1 MNILAILLSIIYLF
15 IDVYI
20 YRTSQSMLDTNYQC
34 KCGQTWQ
41 IKRLTEIIFSII
53 CIQLGVLIISFV
65 MTLIGNNT
73 ALMIVSKLLGLGMI
87 ALLGLQIY
95 YIYLMITYVNDLKQN
110 KCLCVDET
118 FTNTLFYYGWFKI
131 ISLVM
136 AIIIL
141 TVLIFFFYVAL
152 KASKNPELTP
162 STTSSIKKSF
172 KKSSKSSKK

>member
-20 YRTSQSMLDTNYQC
+20 YRTSQSMLDSNYQC

-41 IKRLTEIIFSII
+41 IKRLTEIIFTII

-65 MTLIGNNT
+65 MTLISNNT
-73 ALMIVSKLLGLGMI
+73 ALMVISKLLGLAMI
-87 ALLGLQIY
+87 GLFGLQIY
-95 YIYLMITYVNDLKQN
+95 YIYLMITYINDLKEN

-131 ISLVM
+131 ISLVLATLLIIFTM
-136 AIIIL
+136 FVFFKAIKNSKTPQL
-141 TVLIFFFYVAL
+141 NL
-152 KASKNPELTP
+152 AS
-162 STTSSIKKSF
+162 TSSIKKSF
-172 KKSSKSSKK
+172 KKSSKSSTK

>member
-20 YRTSQSMLDTNYQC
+20 YRTSQSMLDSNYQC

-136 AIIIL
+136 AIIIF
-141 TVLIFFFYVAL
+141 TILIFFFYVAY
-152 KASKNPELTP
+152 KGSKNPELN
-162 STTSSIKKSF
+162 SASTSSIKKSF
-172 KKSSKSSKK
+172 KKSSKSSTK

>member
-20 YRTSQSMLDTNYQC
+20 YRTSQSMLDSNYQC

-152 KASKNPELTP
+152 KASKNPELTT